1 MKLNK
6 KFIFLFIKKRFL
18 FGIFFF
24 LSFLYLWNV
33 SKILEQKNNFIEQE
47 KSYVSYKTIIF
58 YYGWYGNK
66 KVNGKWLHWN
76 HKILVQNGTE
86 YNPPDNIGANFYPLL
101 GPYSSLDLEIIEEH
115 LKQLSNNRIGII
127 CLSWWGEKLS
137 DSQLKDNSVKGYS
150 NMIVPLILNK
160 AEKYN
165 IKVCFHHEPYEGFYL
180 EILL

>member
-6 KFIFLFIKKRFL
+6 KFIILFIKKRFL

-24 LSFLYLWNV
+24 LSFLYLWNI

-66 KVNGKWLHWN
+66 KINGKWLHWN

-86 YNPPDNIGANFYPLL
+86 YNPPG
-101 GPYSSLDLEIIEEH
+101 
-115 LKQLSNNRIGII
+115 NRI
-127 CLSWWGEKLS
+127 
-137 DSQLKDNSVKGYS
+137 YF
-150 NMIVPLILNK
+150 
-160 AEKYN
+160 
-165 IKVCFHHEPYEGFYL
+165 IK
-180 EILL
+180 I